1 MAWSTVS
8 TAFELSLNNFT
19 PLGLLLVASLTA
31 LVTLALIRLI
41 SPSPAG
47 QQETGILKHLR
58 LSLIPGLLNPLVYYL
73 VLLVAYDRLPAQ
85 EAQVLNY
92 TWAIVLALLSVLI
105 NKERFHVRDIAALAL
120 SLLGV
125 LIISSRGRV
134 LSFRFDDPLGTALAL
149 GSSLIWAAYWI
160 INMRDPRDGL
170 TKLYYNFMIG
180 TIFIIIVVCLGKDPL
195 LREGLKLQLS
205 TLAPAVYVGVFEM
218 GLTFFLWL
226 KALGY
231 SQSTADLSNLI
242 FITPFISLVFI
253 ALVLH
258 EPIAP
263 ATVIGLILIVC
274 SNLYQKMGSKTA

>member
-8 TAFELSLNNFT
+8 TAFELSLKSFT
-19 PLGLLLVASLTA
+19 PLGLLLVSSLTA
-31 LVTLALIRLI
+31 LVTLALIRFL
-41 SPSPAG
+41 SPSPVG
-47 QQETGILKHLR
+47 QETSILKHLR
-58 LSLIPGLLNPLVYYL
+58 LSLIPGLLNPLVYYI

-105 NKERFHVRDIAALAL
+105 NKERFRLKDLIALAL
-120 SLLGV
+120 SLVGV

-149 GSSLIWAAYWI
+149 GSSLIWASYWI
-160 INMRDPRDGL
+160 INMRDTRDGL

-205 TLAPAVYVGVFEM
+205 TLAPAIYVGIFEM

-231 SQSTADLSNLI
+231 SKSTADLSNLI